1 MADPNL
7 TFPRPADTTT
17 VYLKNVIKR
26 PQNVVGDFTIYND
39 PFHATEFETRNV
51 LYQQTPYLGGLIIGK
66 YCSIASGARFL
77 FNSANHTLSSFS
89 TYPFPLFGNEW
100 ESEVSP
106 REAWDLKG
114 DIVVGN
120 DVWIGY
126 EAVVLAG
133 VQIGDGAIIGTRAL
147 VTKDV
152 PPYSIVGGVPAKL
165 LRQRFD
171 SETITALLKIRW
183 WDWPH
188 ELVRRNL
195 DAIRHMRL
203 EELKAVTVP

>member
-1 MADPNL
+1 
-7 TFPRPADTTT
+7 
-17 VYLKNVIKR
+17 
-26 PQNVVGDFTIYND
+26 
-39 PFHATEFETRNV
+39 
-51 LYQQTPYLGGLIIGK
+51 
-66 YCSIASGARFL
+66 
-77 FNSANHTLSSFS
+77 
-89 TYPFPLFGNEW
+89 
-100 ESEVSP
+100 
-106 REAWDLKG
+106 
-114 DIVVGN
+114 
-120 DVWIGY
+120 
-126 EAVVLAG
+126 
-133 VQIGDGAIIGTRAL
+133 L

>member
-1 MADPNL
+1 MANPNL
-7 TFPRPADTTT
+7 TFPRPSDATT

-39 PFHATEFETRNV
+39 PFCATEFETRNV
-51 LYQQTPYLGGLIIGK
+51 LYQQTPYLGRLIIGK

-89 TYPFPLFGNEW
+89 TYPFPLFGDEW

-106 REAWDLKG
+106 REAWDHKG
-114 DIVVGN
+114 DIVIGN

-133 VQIGDGAIIGTRAL
+133 VRIGDGAIVGTRAL

-152 PPYSIVGGVPAKL
+152 PPYSIVGGVPAKI
-165 LRQRFD
+165 LRHRFD
-171 SETITALLKIRW
+171 SETIAVLLKIRW

-203 EELKAVTVP
+203 EELKTVIAP